1 MPLLTDLKDQL
12 EKLPKKKQRKN
23 LAGSMEKYAGL
34 VAAAAA
40 SLKNSVDRVGF
51 ARAVFPEEDFTK
63 VLTRVRQAA
72 ARAAKLKKRLVEDI
86 DAVAKNAS
94 EQDVTRLGE
103 HAKDARAALKERW
116 QVPPSRSASSR
127 TRGSSGWCADPELA
141 PKGER
146 KLGALLDELR
156 RQVARVPA
164 SQTEADSI
172 RGSLDDLPRVIETL
186 GLEGEVGEFLVQA
199 ASGLG
204 DPEKL
209 YRPAIRDFFKGL
221 QTCGAFYA
229 SRSGE
234 HHDDRLVRTRVP
246 GLPRDAQGAAPL
258 VGLLRRVIHAAG
270 DRNGPGERGGP

>member
-116 QVPPSRSASSR
+116 QVLLSERIEPHERLVGVV
-127 TRGSSGWCADPELA
+127 RGIPELA
-141 PKGER
+141 PKGGA

-209 YRPAIRDFFKGL
+209 YRPAIRDFFKG
-221 QTCGAFYA
+221 
-229 SRSGE
+229 
-234 HHDDRLVRTRVP
+234 
-246 GLPRDAQGAAPL
+246 RDL
-258 VGLLRRVIHAAG
+258 WGLLRVKIR
-270 DRNGPGERGGP
+270 